1 VRVFADGQA
10 LQSSVTV
17 ERGIGRYVT
26 EIARAIEH
34 GYPDAISSWIMRP
47 ELPLPTH
54 LPELVWSGR
63 VALSDDPDLPAPD
76 IWHVMSPFES
86 LHEDVGA
93 VWPRWARGPRT
104 KLVTTLFDLIPL
116 VFPEQ
121 YLGTPIARSRYQ
133 QRLQLIE
140 HSDRVL
146 TISEATAAD
155 AVRLL
160 GISARRIDVVGSGI
174 SEIFTLPGS
183 GGSSTTAAP
192 VIAGLRPGYVMY
204 TGGIDFRK
212 NLDTL
217 LVAYSRL
224 GDHLRREHQLV
235 IVCRMLES
243 ERLHLENRA
252 AHLGIAPDVLLAGYV
267 SDDVL
272 PSLYRGAHVF
282 VFPSLY
288 EGFGLPVVEAAA
300 SGAPVIVGANS
311 SLLEL
316 VADPRAHF
324 DASDPDSIASRL
336 SAVLTDDA
344 LRAALRTTTDV
355 TRHRWPLVAE
365 RTVAAYRAVQGPQ
378 RSRPPRP
385 RVWFVSPMPP
395 AASGVADYSLA
406 LLRELVQFVTVD
418 AFTADPS
425 VAPDIPG
432 VRWYEYGAAEAVNL
446 LHGEPGARI
455 LAMGN
460 SEHHIEVLRIL
471 RKFGGIVLAH
481 DVRFT
486 GLLAAASHDAP
497 ELVDE
502 ATRAVL
508 ASIAAG
514 ERPTAHR
521 DHLATTPSDYY
532 TLNGLLTEDALR
544 GADVIG
550 VHSLSA
556 ATLARANLPAH
567 MRTRVTVLP
576 FGNTMRPPSPMA
588 ERDTIVSLGA
598 VHWSK
603 ESGTVCRAF
612 VELAM
617 LRPSLRFAIVGKFVD
632 DGESAAFTELA
643 EKAGVADRVTI
654 TGWVEQ
660 SEYDHWVS
668 RARLAVQ
675 LRALTNGESSAAVAD
690 CLGAGVPV
698 VTTAIGAAVELDRI
712 AALVPAGVSVGK
724 LVAVMTQLVDDNDR
738 LREMAKRGQNYARYS
753 SFRSV
758 ASSLW
763 QIVAQG
769 ATGHV
774 RTQLLQQPELIQR
787 PRQLGARAGRSEAH

>member
-160 GISARRIDVVGSGI
+160 GISARRIDVVGSGV
-174 SEIFTLPGS
+174 SEIFTPSESAGS
-183 GGSSTTAAP
+183 DVTVAPP
-192 VIAGLRPGYVMY
+192 VIAGLRDGYVMY

-212 NLDTL
+212 NLDNL

-224 GDHLRREHQLV
+224 GDPLRREHQLV

-243 ERLHLENRA
+243 ERQHLELRA
-252 AHLGIAPDVLLAGYV
+252 EHLGIATDVLLAGYV
-267 SDDVL
+267 PDDVL
-272 PSLYRGAHVF
+272 PSLYRGTHLF

-316 VADPRAHF
+316 VGDPRAHF
-324 DASDPDSIASRL
+324 DASDPESIASRL

-406 LLRELVQFVTVD
+406 LLRELVQFMTVD
-418 AFTADPS
+418 AFTSDPS
-425 VAPDIPG
+425 AAPDIPG
-432 VRWYEYGAAEAVNL
+432 VRWYEYGAAEAVNA
-446 LHGEPGARI
+446 LHGEPDARS

-514 ERPTAHR
+514 QRPHAHR

-532 TLNGLLTEDALR
+532 TLNGLLTEAALR

-550 VHSLSA
+550 VHSQSA
-556 ATLARANLPAH
+556 ATLARANLPAP
-567 MRTRVTVLP
+567 MRTRVTVVP
-576 FGNTMRPPSPMA
+576 FGNTLRPPSPMA

-612 VELAM
+612 VELARR
-617 LRPSLRFAIVGKFVD
+617 RPSLTFAIVGKFVD
-632 DGESAAFTELA
+632 DDDRAVFTALA
-643 EKAGVADRVTI
+643 EEAGVADRVTV
-654 TGWVEQ
+654 TGWVEPA
-660 SEYDHWVS
+660 EYARWIS

-675 LRALTNGESSAAVAD
+675 LRAHTNGESSAAVAD

-698 VTTAIGAAVELDRI
+698 VTTAIGAAVELGRFTE
-712 AALVPAGVSVGK
+712 LVPASISVDELVDVISRLLDGGEQ
-724 LVAVMTQLVDDNDR
+724 LHDMAERGRQYARGASFSSVAVSLRGLVS
-738 LREMAKRGQNYARYS
+738 RGARRME
-753 SFRSV
+753 FT
-758 ASSLW
+758 
-763 QIVAQG
+763 
-769 ATGHV
+769 TGHV
-774 RTQLLQQPELIQR
+774 
-787 PRQLGARAGRSEAH
+787 A